1 MKMLQNKYELELYQK
16 ISNLVEMILIAG
28 FPNDLNFTSSM
39 PLHLLQLGGNGFQR
53 AMSLLASTA
62 LPKSITNMVSLNIW
76 PWGSP

>member
-1 MKMLQNKYELELYQK
+1 
-16 ISNLVEMILIAG
+16 
-28 FPNDLNFTSSM
+28 LNFTNSM